1 MNNNTDN
8 EYKFSFDELDPFYAE
23 ALKEKK
29 KKKGGAGKVIAILAL
44 VLIIVGVVSVG
55 SILVYNSYIGA
66 PDMSLSGVTVMPD
79 NKGEIPS
86 TAPGQNTVTYL
97 PTVDGDALTVPQI
110 YQKNIDSVVAI
121 TTYVQQGG
129 YEVPAGTG
137 TGIVM
142 TEDGYIITNA
152 HVVDGGTKVTVKLN
166 NGSEHPATIVGSDSK
181 VDIAVIK
188 IEATGLSAGE
198 FGDPNELVFGEPAV
212 VIGNPLGSF
221 AGTVTQGIISATSR
235 EIEIGGYIMKVMQTD
250 AAVNPGNSGGPIIN
264 CRGKIVG
271 VVSSKIS
278 QDGVEG
284 IGFAIPMDTALS
296 VANDFIEYGYVKNR
310 PMLGVSVEEIN
321 SYYAQFYGMQPGLRV
336 ASVQDGSAADI
347 AGILPGD
354 RIAAFNGV
362 EVSTSAAL
370 NYEKDKY
377 SIGDTVEITIIREGK
392 QLILPLTLKENT
404 AN

>member
-1 MNNNTDN
+1 MNMNKDN
-8 EYKFSFDELDPFYAE
+8 EYQFSFDELDPFYAE
-23 ALKEKK
+23 TLKAKK
-29 KKKGGAGKVIAILAL
+29 KKSGGKIFKALGIFLLILVFMGATA
-44 VLIIVGVVSVG
+44 VG
-55 SILVYNSYIGA
+55 SILVYNNVIDTDISSSIEEVVPSAGA
-66 PDMSLSGVTVMPD
+66 DRNPSG
-79 NKGEIPS
+79 
-86 TAPGQNTVTYL
+86 GQNTVTYL
-97 PTVDGDALTVPQI
+97 PAVDGDALTIPQI

-121 TTYVQQGG
+121 TTYAMNGN

-142 TEDGYIITNA
+142 TENGYIITNA
-152 HVVDGGTKVTVKLN
+152 HVVDGGTKLSVKLS
-166 NGSEHPATIVGSDSK
+166 NGAEYPATIIGSDSK

-198 FGDPNELVFGEPAV
+198 FGDPNQLVFGEPAV
-212 VIGNPLGSF
+212 VIGNPLGTF
-221 AGTVTQGIISATSR
+221 AGTVTSGIISATSR

-264 CRGKIVG
+264 CRGQIIG

-278 QDGVEG
+278 EEGVEG
-284 IGFAIPMDTALS
+284 IGFAIPMDTALA

-310 PMLGVSVEEIN
+310 PMLGVSVEEID
-321 SYYAQFYGMQPGLRV
+321 SYYAQYFGMQPGLRV

-362 EVSTSAAL
+362 EVSTAAAL
-370 NYEKDKY
+370 NYEKDKCK
-377 SIGDTVEITIIREGK
+377 IGDTVEVTIIRDGK
-392 QLILPLTLKENT
+392 QLILNLTLKENT

>member
-1 MNNNTDN
+1 MNMNNDN
-8 EYKFSFDELDPFYAE
+8 EYQFSFDELDPFYVE
-23 ALKEKK
+23 TLKAKK
-29 KKKGGAGKVIAILAL
+29 KKSGGKVFKALGIFLLILVFMGATA
-44 VLIIVGVVSVG
+44 VG
-55 SILVYNSYIGA
+55 SILVYNKAIDTNTVPSIEEIA
-66 PDMSLSGVTVMPD
+66 PSHDVTDKHQSG
-79 NKGEIPS
+79 
-86 TAPGQNTVTYL
+86 GQNTVTYL
-97 PTVDGDALTVPQI
+97 PTVDGDALTIPQI

-121 TTYVQQGG
+121 TTYAMQGN

-142 TEDGYIITNA
+142 TENGYIITNA
-152 HVVDGGTKVTVKLN
+152 HVVDGGTKVSVKLQ
-166 NGSEHPATIVGSDSK
+166 NGSEYPATIVGSDSK

-188 IEATGLSAGE
+188 IEASGLSAGE
-198 FGDPNELVFGEPAV
+198 FGDPNSLVFGEPAV
-212 VIGNPLGSF
+212 VIGNPLGTF
-221 AGTVTQGIISATSR
+221 AGTVTSGIISATSR

-264 CRGKIVG
+264 CRGQIIG

-278 QDGVEG
+278 EEGVEG
-284 IGFAIPMDTALS
+284 IGFAIPMDTALA

-310 PMLGVSVEEIN
+310 PMLGVSIEEID
-321 SYYAQFYGMQPGLRV
+321 SYYAQYFGMQPGLRV

-362 EVSTSAAL
+362 EVSTAAEL
-370 NYEKDKY
+370 NYEKDKCK
-377 SIGDTVEITIIREGK
+377 IGDTVEVTIIRDGK

>member
-1 MNNNTDN
+1 MNNTDN
-8 EYKFSFDELDPFYAE
+8 EYQFSFDELDPFYAE
-23 ALKEKK
+23 ALKNKK
-29 KKKGGAGKVIAILAL
+29 KKKGGAGKVIGILAL
-44 VLIIVGVVSVG
+44 LLVFACVVSIG
-55 SILVYNSYIGA
+55 SIMIYKGSSDIE
-66 PDMSLSGVTVMPD
+66 MSVD
-79 NKGEIPS
+79 QPS
-86 TAPGQNTVTYL
+86 SQNVPSVDTHKGQNTVTYL
-97 PTVDGDALTVPQI
+97 PTVQEDALTVPQI

-142 TEDGYIITNA
+142 TENGYIITNA
-152 HVVDGGTKVTVKLN
+152 HVVDGGTKIMVKLN
-166 NGSEHPATIVGSDSK
+166 NSSEHQATIVGSDSK

-188 IEATGLSAGE
+188 IEATGLAAGE

-264 CRGKIVG
+264 CRGEIIG

-321 SYYAQFYGMQPGLRV
+321 SYYAQYFGMQPGLRV

-362 EVSTSAAL
+362 EVSTSAEL
-370 NYEKDKY
+370 NYEKDKCA
-377 SIGDTVEITIIREGK
+377 IGDTVEVTIIRNGQ

>member
-1 MNNNTDN
+1 MNNTDN
-8 EYKFSFDELDPFYAE
+8 EYQFSFDELDPFYAE
-23 ALKEKK
+23 ALKNKK
-29 KKKGGAGKVIAILAL
+29 KKSGGKVFKVLGILLLIVIIAGAIT
-44 VLIIVGVVSVG
+44 VG
-55 SILVYNSYIGA
+55 SIMLYKGSSDVE
-66 PDMSLSGVTVMPD
+66 MSVDQPSSQNLPSVGT
-79 NKGEIPS
+79 NK
-86 TAPGQNTVTYL
+86 GQNTVTYL
-97 PTVDGDALTVPQI
+97 PTVQEDALTVPQI

-142 TEDGYIITNA
+142 TENGYIITNA
-152 HVVDGGTKVTVKLN
+152 HVVDGGTKIMVKLN
-166 NGSEHPATIVGSDSK
+166 NGSEYQATIIGSDSK
-181 VDIAVIK
+181 VDIAVVK
-188 IEATGLSAGE
+188 VEATGLAAGE

-212 VIGNPLGSF
+212 IIGNPLGSF

-264 CRGKIVG
+264 CRGEIVG

-321 SYYAQFYGMQPGLRV
+321 SYYAQYFGMQPGLRV

-362 EVSTSAAL
+362 EVSTSAEL
-370 NYEKDKY
+370 NYEKDKCA
-377 SIGDTVEITIIREGK
+377 IGDTVEVTIIRNGQ